1 MLEHDAMTKNA
12 KAILDGLNPQ
22 QREAVL
28 HDQGPLLVLAGAGS
42 GKTKVITHR
51 IAYLV
56 EQRGVYPSQIL
67 AITFTNKAAQ
77 EMKDRINQ
85 LIGVASISMW
95 VGTFHSM
102 MARILRAHAERVGL
116 TSNFTILDI
125 DDQQR
130 IIREGMKELL
140 IDEHVLPLRTI
151 QRQISAAKSELI
163 DVDTYEKEAGQD
175 ATKRD
180 IAYVYRRYQTYL
192 EQTNCCD
199 FDDLL
204 LKTVELFENEDE
216 VLTQYQE
223 RFRYVLVDEYQDTN
237 HAQYRL
243 VRLLTAKHRNLC
255 VVGDDDQSIYSFRG
269 ANIRNILDFE
279 HDFKGCKVIKLE
291 QNYRSTGAILGAA
304 NAVIRKNEDRKHKRL
319 WTDKPTGAPIVYYQ
333 SNNQVDEAR
342 YVANQIR
349 SMHDRSVDPVLYS
362 EIGILYRI
370 NALSRNV
377 EFALREAGIPYRIY
391 GGQRFYERKEI
402 KDLMA
407 YLRLIFTTSDD
418 LSFLRAVA
426 VPRRGIGDVT
436 LQSMEAVAS
445 RAGSS
450 LFDVALT
457 AFDYPELSRAARKL
471 QTFAQM
477 IVSLRQTMLQD
488 ELSLVDFMKLVES
501 QSGMIED
508 LEAQKQRG
516 IQDAQTRIEN
526 LKVLFSDALEFGR
539 QSMDE
544 ARQLAELPVELQM
557 PEAERLPG
565 LDASLQTQVQSFLE
579 RTALFSDQDSDD
591 DGEAV
596 RLMTIHSAKGLEFD
610 NVFLIG
616 AEDGIFPSYQTQ
628 DDPEALAEE
637 RRLAYVAITRARREL
652 HITTALS
659 RLIFGQTRYGMTSR
673 FVRDIPDEFLRELG
687 GSRHESNFGYINRQ
701 QSQQDS
707 QSGHSP
713 SGNRSGWKFSS
724 AGKVSLLE
732 RNRVSVDHAAET
744 QSRRA

>member
-269 ANIRNILDFE
+269 ANIRNILDLSMILRAA
-279 HDFKGCKVIKLE
+279 KSLNWSRITVQQARSSVPQTPSSIKMKIGNISAFG
-291 QNYRSTGAILGAA
+291 QTS
-304 NAVIRKNEDRKHKRL
+304 RL
-319 WTDKPTGAPIVYYQ
+319 AYDCYYQ

-526 LKVLFSDALEFGR
+526 LKELFSDALEFGR

-544 ARQLAELPVELQM
+544 ARQLARCPWNSKCRKRNVYPVWML
-557 PEAERLPG
+557 ACKHRFR
-565 LDASLQTQVQSFLE
+565 AFLNAQ
-579 RTALFSDQDSDD
+579 RFSPIRI
-591 DGEAV
+591 V
-596 RLMTIHSAKGLEFD
+596 TMMAKLC
-610 NVFLIG
+610 V
-616 AEDGIFPSYQTQ
+616 
-628 DDPEALAEE
+628 
-637 RRLAYVAITRARREL
+637 
-652 HITTALS
+652 
-659 RLIFGQTRYGMTSR
+659 
-673 FVRDIPDEFLRELG
+673 
-687 GSRHESNFGYINRQ
+687 
-701 QSQQDS
+701 
-707 QSGHSP
+707 
-713 SGNRSGWKFSS
+713 
-724 AGKVSLLE
+724 
-732 RNRVSVDHAAET
+732 
-744 QSRRA
+744 